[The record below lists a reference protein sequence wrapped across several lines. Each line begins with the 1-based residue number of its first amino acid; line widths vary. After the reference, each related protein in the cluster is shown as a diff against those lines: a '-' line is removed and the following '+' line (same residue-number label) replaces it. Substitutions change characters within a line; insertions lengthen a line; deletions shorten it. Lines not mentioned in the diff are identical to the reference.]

1 MAALGMKI
9 DNDSGVARFKWKT
22 VALWAVIIALVSL
35 TVLAVVATIASA
47 DALSVVAL
55 ALAVMAFVVQIIV
68 FIVQGNAA
76 SQQAA
81 ETAALNAQTLRA
93 LAAIEEKSEGTR
105 ETVGKISDRL
115 LDFAFTKASAEA
127 ESAGSTEPAQ
137 AQAAHVL
144 ERAKEIIKSSQ
155 DDTSRGERQRGSD
168 PSRRSAGQHT
178 GPTGEPVVLPSF
190 LDAPLTAQEVEEAA
204 RLVEELK
211 GNTLTL
217 LSLDRLGTDLRSAE
231 KAGRPQ
237 QAGMSTLNE
246 PAALHAKGLIKRIK
260 PAWTE
265 TPLFVLTD
273 KGRLVAKAL
282 LTSPAPPNKT
292 LVKARRDIEDFRAR
306 IARSSAAIER
316 ETEVIPLSE

>member
-1 MAALGMKI
+1 MTAPDTAT
-9 DNDSGVARFKWKT
+9 DSNLGVARFMWKT

-81 ETAALNAQTLRA
+81 DTAALNAQTLRA
-93 LAAIEEKSEGTR
+93 LATIEEKSEGTR

-137 AQAAHVL
+137 ALTAHVL

-155 DDTSRGERQRGSD
+155 DGNPRGNRQRVDEPSRG
-168 PSRRSAGQHT
+168 SAGQST
-178 GPTGEPVVLPSF
+178 GLEGKPVAITSF
-190 LDAPLTAQEVEEAA
+190 LDDPLTAQEIEEAA
-204 RLVEELK
+204 RLVEDLK
-211 GNTLTL
+211 DNKLTL
-217 LSLDRLGTDLRSAE
+217 VSLDRLGTDLKSAE
-231 KAGRPQ
+231 SAGRPQ
-237 QAGMSTLNE
+237 QAGMSSLNE
-246 PAALHAKGLIKRIK
+246 PVALHEKGLIKRIR
-260 PAWTE
+260 PTWTE
-265 TPLFVLTD
+265 TPMFVLTD
-273 KGRLVAKAL
+273 KGKLVAKAL
-282 LTSPAPPNKT
+282 LTTPAPPNET
-292 LVKARRDIEDFRAR
+292 IVKARRDVEDFTTRV
-306 IARSSAAIER
+306 ARSR
-316 ETEVIPLSE
+316 EARQREEEVIPLSE